1 MDTFFVD
8 NGIDGN
14 GLNTLAYCYKISAVD
29 RSNNESELSDPV
41 CNDNCPY
48 YELPNVFTPD
58 DGNDCNALFS
68 AFSNRNLGGEESGC
82 TPVDTQTRC
91 ARFVQHVAFKV
102 YNRWGKEVYNYES
115 GSERTIYIDWD
126 GRDNDGK
133 DLAAGVYFYVAEVT
147 FDSVDPAKRN
157 KNIKGWVHLIR

>member
-1 MDTFFVD
+1 
-8 NGIDGN
+8 
-14 GLNTLAYCYKISAVD
+14 
-29 RSNNESELSDPV
+29 
-41 CNDNCPY
+41 
-48 YELPNVFTPD
+48 VFTPD

-91 ARFVQHVAFKV
+91 ARFVQHVVFKV

-115 GSERTIYIDWD
+115 GSERTIYIDGD